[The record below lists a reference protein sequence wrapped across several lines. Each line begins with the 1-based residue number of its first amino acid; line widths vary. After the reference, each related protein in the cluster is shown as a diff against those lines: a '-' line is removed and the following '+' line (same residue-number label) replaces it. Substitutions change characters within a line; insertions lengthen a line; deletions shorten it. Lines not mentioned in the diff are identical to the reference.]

1 MNRCRRIVDQFLYR
15 ACVDRRLA
23 VLGTS
28 LGPRSLVT
36 LFAGAGGADVGLKD
50 AGWDGKL
57 MVERNSVAAETLVA
71 AREQG
76 FIDGK
81 VINGYVE
88 QVDYT
93 PWRGVG
99 LLWSSFPCQ
108 GFSPAGKGEGIKDER
123 DGWRMTVRAIDQL
136 QPRWFIGE
144 NSSGLSRG
152 GHQCTLTD
160 IILADLKERF
170 AYADYRVL
178 SAADYGVPQ
187 QRERLI
193 LVAGPRPI
201 QWPEPTHVEVTEEM
215 LIQARQEM
223 GYSGAGGM
231 GGREFEHAEW
241 QIVEEKL
248 RKVGKERYNTILDV
262 LAPDWAPDDVDF
274 FDDPRWE
281 YLPTIAGIWE
291 DEDEYVERRVSEGA
305 DREEAEQEFDEY
317 RDNWLKE
324 CRFCGVRYSLDYGQG
339 QGEKTCFCEATDT
352 PEYIEAFAVLS
363 RAAPTV
369 MAALKPDGKSGGG
382 RRAAMVASAKKRP
395 EMDKALR
402 LVLEYR
408 NKADDK
414 SLTINP
420 RTGDFFGGYSP
431 AEAAAIQGFPPGYPF
446 QGTAEYQLFGQI
458 GNAVPPKLA
467 EVVARAVAEA
477 DIARAVEE
485 IIARAVAEA
494 DQ

>member
-1 MNRCRRIVDQFLYR
+1 MNPCRRIVDQFLYR

-23 VLGTS
+23 MLGTP

-50 AGWDGKL
+50 AGWHGKL
-57 MVERNSVAAETLVA
+57 MVERNPPAAATLVA

-76 FIDGK
+76 FIHGEVVKGD
-81 VINGYVE
+81 VNL
-88 QVDYT
+88 VDYT

-108 GFSPAGKGEGIKDER
+108 GFSPSGKGEGIEDER
-123 DGWRMTVRAIDQL
+123 DGWPGTVRAIDQL

-144 NSSGLSRG
+144 NSANLARA
-152 GHQCTLTD
+152 HKCTLTNVL
-160 IILADLKERF
+160 LADLRKRF
-170 AYADYRVL
+170 AYADYQVL

-187 QRERLI
+187 QRQRVI
-193 LVAGPRPI
+193 IVAGPRPI
-201 QWPEPTHVEVTEEM
+201 RWPEPTHVKVTEEM
-215 LIQARQEM
+215 LIKARQEM

-231 GGREFEHAEW
+231 GGREFEDGEW
-241 QIVEEKL
+241 QVVEENL
-248 RKVGKERYNTILDV
+248 RKVGKERHNTILDA
-262 LAPDWAPDDVDF
+262 LAPDWDRYSDDSE
-274 FDDPRWE
+274 DDPRWE

-305 DREEAEQEFDEY
+305 DREEAEREFDEY

-339 QGEKTCFCEATDT
+339 PGEKLCACEATDT

-363 RAAPTV
+363 RAAPTI
-369 MAALKPDGKSGGG
+369 MAALKRDGKSGSG
-382 RRAAMVASAKKRP
+382 RRAAMVASATKRP

-408 NKADDK
+408 DKADER
-414 SLTINP
+414 SRTINP
-420 RTGDFFGGYSP
+420 TTGDFFGGYSP

-446 QGTAEYQLFGQI
+446 QGTAEYLLFGQI

-477 DIARAVEE
+477 DR
-485 IIARAVAEA
+485 
-494 DQ
+494 